1 MKFITWALG
10 HSPLICQISSVNEL
24 AYRPTPIRQYDPD
37 GTDQLFD
44 FFGGPPQFEFS
55 LGEAIKA
62 GCLVP
67 YEYYIHPVEFQPDE
81 MERYQ
86 ELTERLIK
94 AGFQIGDDGRTVGL
108 TDRVASLLRD
118 RRALVEQADAK
129 ISSLARELER
139 IGTNRVARTLIYA
152 SAKATVD
159 GKTKQ
164 IIEVNRVLERLNIIS
179 HQYTSEET
187 SSKQSRSILDRFGA
201 GDYQVLTAMKVLDEG
216 VDIPQTDTAFLLAS
230 STVEREWVQRRGRIL
245 RQVPGKDVARL
256 HDFIVV
262 PPCLESPAAK
272 SLLRSE
278 LRRASAFADLAENE
292 YDPDGANTV
301 IRQLENELWGL

>member
-1 MKFITWALG
+1 M
-10 HSPLICQISSVNEL
+10 
-24 AYRPTPIRQYDPD
+24 
-37 GTDQLFD
+37 
-44 FFGGPPQFEFS
+44 
-55 LGEAIKA
+55 
-62 GCLVP
+62 
-67 YEYYIHPVEFQPDE
+67 EFQPDE

-86 ELTERLIK
+86 DLTERLIK
-94 AGFQIGDDGRTVGL
+94 AGFQIDDDGRTVGL

-139 IGTNRVARTLIYA
+139 IGTNKVARTLIYA

-159 GKTKQ
+159 GKTRQ

-245 RQVPGKDVARL
+245 RQVHGKDVARL

-292 YDPDGANTV
+292 YDHDGANTV